1 MGRLQLTLT
10 AFSAPSRSPRMSSTP
25 TVSPTGIR
33 IWQQNLNKSR
43 VAHED
48 LINSDAHKNFDLLIL
63 QEPFIDTLGNT
74 KATRNWRVTYP
85 SSHLSDSRPSRSV
98 ILVSTSINTN
108 NWSQIHIPDT
118 HDVVAIQVSGPHGIL
133 NIFDIYN
140 DCLNAD
146 TIDLLGSFLSLP
158 HHPAPSSNPNP
169 HYMLWCGDFNRH
181 HPMWDKE

>member
-1 MGRLQLTLT
+1 M
-10 AFSAPSRSPRMSSTP
+10 
-25 TVSPTGIR
+25 
-33 IWQQNLNKSR
+33 
-43 VAHED
+43 
-48 LINSDAHKNFDLLIL
+48 
-63 QEPFIDTLGNT
+63 LGNT
-74 KATRNWRVTYP
+74 KATRNWRVVYP
-85 SSHLSDSRPSRSV
+85 SSHLSDSRPSLSV

-118 HDVVAIQVSGPHGIL
+118 RDVIAIQVSGPHGIL

-146 TIDLLGSFLSLP
+146 ATDLLGSFLSSP

-169 HYMLWCGDFNRH
+169 HYMLWCGDFNHH